1 MKRIEWHP
9 HPGPQTK
16 YFQSKA
22 FELLYGGSK
31 GGGKSEG
38 LVIDGL
44 SQVDKK
50 GYNGMLLR
58 RTIPEL
64 EIADSLIPRSQRFY
78 RFKNGVYKDQKKIWN
93 FPNGSHISFGHMQ
106 AKLDHFKYSG
116 GQYQYLGWDELQS
129 FLLEQYLYMISMCR
143 SDNPEIECYVR
154 AGANPGAEWIYERWG
169 AWLNPEHPNPA
180 RDGELRY
187 YIQDGDIDTEV
198 EKGHPGALSRS
209 FIRASYKDNPSLD
222 EDYINKLNALP
233 YVLRKQLR
241 DGDWAIRP
249 GSGNI
254 INRSWYLGK
263 RLKHFPAG
271 SRQVR
276 FWDLAATEKKSRSD
290 DPDWTATCLACLHD
304 GKFYTEIER
313 YRYSWKDVKKLIRE
327 KAEDDGPD
335 VSIGIEQE
343 GGASGKAV
351 AEDLIE
357 LLQGYHAVA
366 SRPTGDKVARALPWT
381 AQAEA
386 GNHYIIES
394 NITKTSD
401 ILKEFHNFPKGSH
414 DDMVDATSGAYKM
427 ALTWSGTS
435 LLERFSSKGGS
446 TGATGPKPAGSLLE
460 RFT

>member
-154 AGANPGAEWIYERWG
+154 P
-169 AWLNPEHPNPA
+169 
-180 RDGELRY
+180 
-187 YIQDGDIDTEV
+187 
-198 EKGHPGALSRS
+198 
-209 FIRASYKDNPSLD
+209 
-222 EDYINKLNALP
+222 
-233 YVLRKQLR
+233 
-241 DGDWAIRP
+241 
-249 GSGNI
+249 
-254 INRSWYLGK
+254 
-263 RLKHFPAG
+263 
-271 SRQVR
+271 
-276 FWDLAATEKKSRSD
+276 
-290 DPDWTATCLACLHD
+290 
-304 GKFYTEIER
+304 
-313 YRYSWKDVKKLIRE
+313 
-327 KAEDDGPD
+327 
-335 VSIGIEQE
+335 
-343 GGASGKAV
+343 
-351 AEDLIE
+351 
-357 LLQGYHAVA
+357 
-366 SRPTGDKVARALPWT
+366 
-381 AQAEA
+381 
-386 GNHYIIES
+386 
-394 NITKTSD
+394 
-401 ILKEFHNFPKGSH
+401 
-414 DDMVDATSGAYKM
+414 
-427 ALTWSGTS
+427 
-435 LLERFSSKGGS
+435 
-446 TGATGPKPAGSLLE
+446 
-460 RFT
+460 